1 MKNFLMSLCLGA
13 TICLVLIEWA
23 VGCGEVTYLSD
34 HTWKS
39 NDCVFLPR
47 EVSYGEW

>member
-23 VGCGEVTYLSD
+23 VGCGEVTYLPD
-34 HTWKS
+34 HTWES